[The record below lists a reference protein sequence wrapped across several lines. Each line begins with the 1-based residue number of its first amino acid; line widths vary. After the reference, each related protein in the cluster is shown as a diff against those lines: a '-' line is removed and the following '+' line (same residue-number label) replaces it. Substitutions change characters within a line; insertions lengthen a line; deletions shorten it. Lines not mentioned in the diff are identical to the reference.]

1 MSDAPIIAAR
11 DVTIGWTRESP
22 LVEHASFS
30 VARSEIFT
38 ILGGSGSGKST
49 LLRALMGLDE
59 PLAGTIELFG
69 EPIGLLKPAKPRF
82 GVMFQS
88 GALFGSL
95 TVLENVSL
103 PLREW
108 TRLPVNMTDAMAL
121 AKLRLVGLDG
131 AAEKLPAELSGG
143 MKKRAA
149 IARALALEPAL
160 LFLDE
165 PTAGLDPVTSA
176 DIDEL
181 ILTLNRALGLTVV
194 LVTHELE
201 SIRKVSSRCL
211 MIDARTHRVIAE
223 GPPDELARSDDPVV
237 AEFFRR
243 EARSAA

>member
-1 MSDAPIIAAR
+1 MSDVPVIAAR
-11 DVTIGWTRESP
+11 DVTIGWARETP

-30 VARSEIFT
+30 VVRSEVFT

-59 PLAGTIELFG
+59 PLEGTIELFG
-69 EPIGLLKPAKPRF
+69 KPFRRLEPGRPRF

-95 TVLENVSL
+95 SVLENVSL

-108 TRLPVNMTDAMAL
+108 TRLPPAITDAMAL
-121 AKLRLVGLDG
+121 AKLRLVGLED

-143 MKKRAA
+143 MKKRAS
-149 IARALALEPAL
+149 IARALALEPTL

-165 PTAGLDPVTSA
+165 PTAGLDPGTSSE
-176 DIDEL
+176 IDDL

-201 SIRKVSSRCL
+201 SIRKVSTRCL
-211 MIDARTHRVIAE
+211 MLDPRTHRVIAE
-223 GPPDELARSDDPVV
+223 GPPDELERSDEPAV
-237 AEFFRR
+237 ADFFRR